1 LHSAARTDAR
11 RPAGASHEVCRVYN
25 ELVLIS
31 GNANPEISE
40 RIADCLGADLRNVA
54 VTKFSDGEIQVKIE
68 ENIRGTDVF
77 LIQPTM
83 PPGDNWLE
91 LLLLL
96 DAVRRASCRRVTAV
110 IPYFGYARQDRKDQ
124 PRVPIAAKLMANL
137 VTAAGANRVLTI
149 DLHAPQIQGFF
160 DIPLD
165 HIYSAPVLLK
175 HFQDIDPEKTAVVAP
190 DVGSIKM
197 ARSFAKRLQVP
208 LAIIDKRR
216 PRANDM
222 EVMNFIGDV
231 EGKDVIIFDDMVD
244 TAGTLCSA
252 ARVCVE
258 NQGARSVTACC
269 THPILSGPAL
279 DRVNASP
286 LKELAVTN
294 TIPFTRHEECP
305 KVTVLDVA
313 PLLAEAIDRIHL
325 EKTISALFS

>member
-1 LHSAARTDAR
+1 M
-11 RPAGASHEVCRVYN
+11 YN

-31 GNANPEISE
+31 GNANPEISN
-40 RIADCLGADLRNVA
+40 RIADCLGADLRSVA
-54 VTKFSDGEIQVKIE
+54 VSRFSDGEIQVKIE

-77 LIQPTM
+77 LIQPTA

-96 DAVRRASCRRVTAV
+96 DAVKRASCRRVTAV
-110 IPYFGYARQDRKDQ
+110 MPYFGYARQDRKDQ
-124 PRVPIAAKLMANL
+124 PRVPIGAKLMANL
-137 VTAAGANRVLTI
+137 ITAAGANRVLTI

-165 HIYSAPVLLK
+165 HLYSAPVLLK
-175 HFQDIDPEKTAVVAP
+175 HFEDIDPENTAVVAP
-190 DVGSIKM
+190 DVGSMKM
-197 ARSFAKRLQVP
+197 ARSFAKRLGVS

-216 PRANDM
+216 PRANDL

-231 EGKDVIIFDDMVD
+231 DGMDVIIFDDMVD

-258 NQGARSVTACC
+258 EQGARSVTACC

-279 DRVNASP
+279 ARVSDSP
-286 LKELAVTN
+286 LTELAVTN
-294 TIPFTRHEECP
+294 SIPFDRHDECP
-305 KVTVLDVA
+305 KITVLDVA

-325 EKTISALFS
+325 EKTISALFG

>member
-1 LHSAARTDAR
+1 M
-11 RPAGASHEVCRVYN
+11 YN

-31 GNANPEISE
+31 GNANPEISR
-40 RIADCLGADLRNVA
+40 RIADCLGAELRNVA
-54 VTKFSDGEIQVKIE
+54 VNRFSDGEIQVKIE

-77 LIQPTM
+77 LIQSTM

-96 DAVRRASCRRVTAV
+96 DAVKRASCRRVTAV

-124 PRVPIAAKLMANL
+124 PRVPIGAKLMANL
-137 VTAAGANRVLTI
+137 ITAAGANRVLTI

-165 HIYSAPVLLK
+165 HLYSAPVLLK
-175 HFQDIDPEKTAVVAP
+175 HFEDIDPENTAVVAP
-190 DVGSIKM
+190 DVGSMKM
-197 ARSFAKRLQVP
+197 ARSFAKRLNVS

-216 PRANDM
+216 PRANQL

-231 EGKDVIIFDDMVD
+231 DGKDVIIFDDMVD

-258 NQGARSVTACC
+258 QQGARSVTACC

-279 DRVNASP
+279 ERVVDSP

-294 TIPFTRHEECP
+294 TIPFKRHDQCP
-305 KVTVLDVA
+305 KISVLDVA

-325 EKTISALFS
+325 EKTISALFG

>member
-1 LHSAARTDAR
+1 M
-11 RPAGASHEVCRVYN
+11 YN

-31 GNANPEISE
+31 GNGNPEISQ
-40 RIADCLGADLRNVA
+40 RIADCLGAELRSV
-54 VTKFSDGEIQVKIE
+54 VVGRFSDGEIQVKIE

-77 LIQPTM
+77 LIQSTH
-83 PPGDNWLE
+83 PPAENWLE

-96 DAVRRASCRRVTAV
+96 DAVKRASCRRVTTV

-165 HIYSAPVLLK
+165 HLYSAPVLLK
-175 HFQDIDPEKTAVVAP
+175 HFQDIDPAETVVVAP

-197 ARSFAKRLQVP
+197 TRAFAKRLQVG

-216 PRANDM
+216 PVANEM

-231 EGKDVIIFDDMVD
+231 EDKHVIIFDDMVD

-252 ARVCVE
+252 AVE
-258 NQGARSVTACC
+258 CMERQGARSVTACC

-279 DRVNASP
+279 ERINASP
-286 LKELAVTN
+286 LSELVVSN
-294 TIPFTRHEECP
+294 TIPFTRQDECP
-305 KVTVLDVA
+305 KITVLDVA